1 MKTSRGLLKA
11 TVLAA
16 LAVGMLI
23 GCATVDPTVT
33 STPADPPAPAF
44 ERAGFYTELDKDGRL
59 WVFKAGSAEL
69 AEFKAK
75 GKPARHVVR
84 PAAGPGGVTL
94 KAVDFETLDAY
105 QAAR

>member
-1 MKTSRGLLKA
+1 MKTRRGRLKA
-11 TVLAA
+11 TALAA
-16 LAVGMLI
+16 LAAGVLI
-23 GCATVDPTVT
+23 GCATVDSATT
-33 STPADPPAPAF
+33 SAPADPPAPAF

-59 WVFKAGSAEL
+59 WVFKDGSTEL

-105 QAAR
+105 QAVR

>member
-1 MKTSRGLLKA
+1 MKTRRLQTT
-11 TVLAA
+11 TVLFV
-16 LAVGMLI
+16 LAVGMLMA
-23 GCATVDPTVT
+23 CAVADSATKGA
-33 STPADPPAPAF
+33 PADPPAPAF

-69 AEFKAK
+69 AEFKAE